1 MISSALLTRFQTGRL
16 FATPA
21 ALAALAAPLEHNI
34 TPLSLLTHHVS
45 GDFGHISH
53 ADLQANEHAIEHGG
67 RILSS
72 YQLEPGC
79 ALCAWVITEADRSST
94 CVLMPDDY

>member
-16 FATPA
+16 FAAPA

-53 ADLQANEHAIEHGG
+53 ADRQANEHVIEHGG
-67 RILSS
+67 RILSR
-72 YQLEPGC
+72 YQLEPGS
-79 ALCAWVITEADRSST
+79 ALWVWVITEADRPST
-94 CVLMPDDY
+94 CMLMPDDY

>member
-1 MISSALLTRFQTGRL
+1 MISSALPTRFQTGRL
-16 FATPA
+16 IATPA
-21 ALAALAAPLEHNI
+21 ALATLLEHNI
-34 TPLSLLTHHVS
+34 TPLSLVTRHVS

-53 ADLQANEHAIEHGG
+53 DDRQANEHAIEHGG

-72 YQLEPGC
+72 YQLETVST
-79 ALCAWVITEADRSST
+79 LCVWVITEADRSST

>member
-1 MISSALLTRFQTGRL
+1 MISSALPTRFQTGRL
-16 FATPA
+16 IGTPA
-21 ALAALAAPLEHNI
+21 ALATLPEYNI
-34 TPLSLLTHHVS
+34 TPLSLVTRHVG

-53 ADLQANEHAIEHGG
+53 DDPQANEHAIEHGG

-94 CVLMPDDY
+94 CVLLPDDD